1 MTPEPL
7 SPTRPERRI
16 PAPAI
21 VFIVTLA
28 LAVAAALYVARTS
41 AVSETLRFESVS
53 RQAAASLVERLE
65 TATTLLRATSGLFA
79 AHDVVDRAEFNA
91 FVERLNLPV
100 RYPGIQGI
108 GYSHRVRREAIDSLR
123 RAMARQGVP
132 QFDVWPRDPQAAEQ
146 HAIVYLEP
154 LDRRNAAALGYDMY
168 SDPVRRDAMQRAWES
183 GAAAATGRVTL
194 VQEIDNEK
202 QAGFLIYVPVYQG
215 RRVPTSL
222 DERREQ
228 LLGFVYSPFRAGD
241 LLSAAYSGP
250 PAELVNVWVYDG
262 AEPDS
267 AQLLFASDSTRP
279 TPAADER
286 RLELPLDV
294 AGHQWLLVFA
304 PRRASTIGTQQQLAP
319 LIFALGV
326 LVSLALFGVTR
337 AEARARSR
345 AEEAARELRRSEEA
359 VRASEQ
365 RFRFLAESIPTLVWA
380 ARPDGVVDYVNQRC
394 TEYLGIQTP
403 DLLVGGW
410 WEFVHPE
417 DIAKPRAR
425 WHESV
430 RTGQP
435 FEAEYRLR
443 RADGSYR
450 WHLDRGAPLR
460 DESGQITRWF
470 GTCTDLDDTRRAQ
483 QALQQAQKL
492 ESIGV
497 LAGGI
502 AHDFNNLLTGITGNV
517 SLAASTLSPDD
528 PARPMLDDVL
538 RASERAASLTA
549 QLLAYAGKGRF
560 FLQSVDLS
568 EVVHEL
574 VPLIR
579 ATIPRKVAVRLDLS
593 PECPSVRG
601 DASQLQQLLMNLIIN
616 GAEAIGDAV
625 GTVAVR
631 VRRQELGERPAEFP
645 GDDLSAGV
653 YARVDVEDT
662 GCGMDQATLAQIFD
676 PFFTT
681 KFTGRGLGLA
691 AALGIVR
698 GHRGAIAIRTAPGQ
712 GSTFS
717 VVLPGEPAAPNAAQ
731 VSAAPSAS
739 VPTTATP
746 NAAAPSSSGPAAAP
760 SPPRPPTAHVGNGL
774 VLFADDELTIRRV
787 GRATLERLGYGVLLA
802 EDGGQAL
809 ALALA
814 PGRHLRLA
822 VLDLT
827 MPELGG
833 AEVARRL
840 REAWPELP
848 IVVMSGYGE
857 QEALLRLAGISV
869 DGFLPKPFTAKQL
882 ERVVEQALGR

>member
-1 MTPEPL
+1 MTPDRFAP
-7 SPTRPERRI
+7 PTAERRL

-21 VFIVTLA
+21 VFVVTLL
-28 LAVAAALYVARTS
+28 LAVAAAVYVARTS
-41 AVSETLRFESVS
+41 AASEALRFESVA
-53 RQAAASLVERLE
+53 RQAAASLSERLE

-79 AHDVVDRAEFNA
+79 ADNLVGRGEFNA
-91 FVERLNLPV
+91 FVERLNLRV

-108 GYSHRVRREAIDSLR
+108 GYSQRVRRAAIDSLR
-123 RAMARQGVP
+123 RAMARQGAP
-132 QFDVWPRDPQAAEQ
+132 NFDVWPRMPLAAEQ

-154 LDRRNAAALGYDMY
+154 LDRRNAAALGYDMF
-168 SDPVRRDAMQRAWES
+168 SDPVRRDAMRRAWES
-183 GAAAATGRVTL
+183 GTAAATGRVTL
-194 VQEIDNEK
+194 VQEIDKHK
-202 QAGFLIYVPVYQG
+202 QAGFLIYVPVYRSRGIPASLAQ
-215 RRVPTSL
+215 RR
-222 DERREQ
+222 DE

-241 LLSAAYSGP
+241 LLAAAFYGP
-250 PAELVNVWVYDG
+250 PAEMLNVWVYDG
-262 AEPDS
+262 AKPDP
-267 AQLLFASDSTRP
+267 AQLLFASDTTRLYP
-279 TPAADER
+279 TAETR

-294 AGHQWLLVFA
+294 AGRRWLLVFA
-304 PRRASTIGTQQQLAP
+304 PRAGSALKTEQQLAP
-319 LIFALGV
+319 LIFGLGV

-337 AEARARSR
+337 AEARARYR
-345 AEEAARELRRSEEA
+345 AELAAREVRRSEEA
-359 VRASEQ
+359 ARASEQ
-365 RFRFLAESIPTLVWA
+365 RFRFLAEFIPTLVWA
-380 ARPDGVVDYVNQRC
+380 ARPDGTVDYVNQRC
-394 TEYLGIQTP
+394 TEYLGVQTP
-403 DLLVGGW
+403 DLLAGGW
-410 WEFVHPE
+410 WEFVHP
-417 DIAKPRAR
+417 DDVSGPRER
-425 WHESV
+425 WRLAV

-435 FEAEYRLR
+435 YEAEYRLR
-443 RADGSYR
+443 RSDGSYR

-460 DESGQITRWF
+460 NEAGEITRWF
-470 GTCTDLDDTRRAQ
+470 GTCTDVDDPRRAQ

-517 SLAASTLSPDD
+517 SLAASTLPPDD
-528 PARPMLDDVL
+528 AARPMLDDAL

-560 FLQSVDLS
+560 FLQSVDLRS
-568 EVVHEL
+568 LVDEL

-579 ATIPRKVAVRLDLS
+579 ATISRKVAVRLDLA
-593 PECPSVRG
+593 PDCPTVRG

-625 GTVAVR
+625 GTVTVR
-631 VRRQELGERPAEFP
+631 VRGEVLGERPAEFAVEN
-645 GDDLSAGV
+645 LAAGL
-653 YARVDVEDT
+653 YARIEVEDT

-698 GHRGAIAIRTAPGQ
+698 GHRGAIGIRTTPGH

-717 VVLPGEPAAPNAAQ
+717 VVLPGEPSQPEAADSAPATAAP
-731 VSAAPSAS
+731 
-739 VPTTATP
+739 
-746 NAAAPSSSGPAAAP
+746 AAASPSPAASPPPAAPAAAP
-760 SPPRPPTAHVGNGL
+760 SAPQLPVAPNGNDV
-774 VLFADDELTIRRV
+774 VLLADDELAVRRV
-787 GRATLERLGYGVLLA
+787 GMAALERLGYEVLVA

-814 PGRHLRLA
+814 PGRQLRLA
-822 VLDLT
+822 MLDLT

-840 REAWPELP
+840 REAWPTLP

-857 QEALLRLAGISV
+857 QEALLRLAGITV
-869 DGFLPKPFTAKQL
+869 DGFLPKPFTDKQL
-882 ERVVEQALGR
+882 ERAVEQALGG

>member
-1 MTPEPL
+1 MTPDRL
-7 SPTRPERRI
+7 SPQRAERRL

-21 VFIVTLA
+21 VFVVTLV
-28 LAVAAALYVARTS
+28 LAVAAAVYVARTS
-41 AVSETLRFESVS
+41 AVSEQLRFESVA
-53 RQAAASLVERLE
+53 RQAAASLSERLE

-79 AHDVVDRAEFNA
+79 AHEMVGRAEFDA
-91 FVERLNLPV
+91 FVERLSLRV

-123 RAMARQGVP
+123 RAMARQGAA
-132 QFDVWPRDPQAAEQ
+132 QFDVWPRMPLAAEQ

-168 SDPVRRDAMQRAWES
+168 SDPVRRDAMRRAWES
-183 GAAAATGRVTL
+183 GTAAATGRVTL
-194 VQEIDNEK
+194 VQEIDKNK
-202 QAGFLIYVPVYQG
+202 QAGFLIYVPVYRNRGIPATLEQ
-215 RRVPTSL
+215 
-222 DERREQ
+222 RREE

-241 LLSAAYSGP
+241 LLAAAFYGP
-250 PAELVNVWVYDG
+250 PAELLDVWVYDG
-262 AEPDS
+262 AKPES
-267 AQLLFASDSTRP
+267 TQLLFTSDTSRSYP
-279 TPAADER
+279 TAEAH

-294 AGHQWLLVFA
+294 AGRRWLLVFA
-304 PRRASTIGTQQQLAP
+304 PRAGSALRTEQQLAP
-319 LIFALGV
+319 LIFGLGV

-337 AEARARSR
+337 AEARARHR
-345 AEEAARELRRSEEA
+345 AEDAAREVRRSEEA
-359 VRASEQ
+359 ARASEQ
-365 RFRFLAESIPTLVWA
+365 RFRFLAEFIPTLVWA
-380 ARPDGVVDYVNQRC
+380 ARPDGTVDYVNQRC
-394 TEYLGIQTP
+394 TEYLGVQTP
-403 DLLVGGW
+403 DLLASGW
-410 WEFVHPE
+410 WEFVHP
-417 DIAKPRAR
+417 DDVSGPRER
-425 WHESV
+425 WRRSV

-435 FEAEYRLR
+435 YEAEYRLR
-443 RADGSYR
+443 RSDGSYR

-460 DESGQITRWF
+460 NEAGEITRWF
-470 GTCTDLDDTRRAQ
+470 GTCTDVDDPRRAQ

-517 SLAASTLSPDD
+517 SLAASTLPPDD
-528 PARPMLDDVL
+528 AARPMLDDAL

-560 FLQSVDLS
+560 FLQSVDLCS
-568 EVVHEL
+568 VINEL

-579 ATIPRKVAVRLDLS
+579 ATISRKVAVRLDLA
-593 PECPSVRG
+593 PDCPAVRG

-625 GTVAVR
+625 GTVTVR
-631 VRRQELGERPAEFP
+631 VRGEV
-645 GDDLSAGV
+645 LSARPPEFAGDNLAPGLFV
-653 YARVDVEDT
+653 RIEVEDT

-698 GHRGAIAIRTAPGQ
+698 GHRGAIAIRTAPGH

-717 VVLPGEPAAPNAAQ
+717 VLLPGEPSQPNTAAPPAAAPLATSSPAAAP
-731 VSAAPSAS
+731 VAAPSA
-739 VPTTATP
+739 PQ
-746 NAAAPSSSGPAAAP
+746 P
-760 SPPRPPTAHVGNGL
+760 SPAKNGNGL
-774 VLFADDELTIRRV
+774 VLLADDELTVRRV
-787 GRATLERLGYGVLLA
+787 GMAALERLGYEVIVA

-814 PGRHLRLA
+814 PGRQLRLA
-822 VLDLT
+822 MLDLT

-840 REAWPELP
+840 RDAWPTLP

-869 DGFLPKPFTAKQL
+869 DGFLPKPFTDKQL
-882 ERVVEQALGR
+882 ERAVEEALGR